1 MKTSSVLSAA
11 FALTLAVSFNLPFSA
26 IAAEEVE
33 KSSGVAEMK
42 PADAAAMSAGEVKKI
57 DKETGKI
64 TIKHGPLVN
73 LDMPPMTMVF
83 RVKDPAMLDQV
94 KPGDKIN
101 FVVEKAN
108 GALTVTQIQAG
119 S

>member
-1 MKTSSVLSAA
+1 MKISSVLFSAI
-11 FALTLAVSFNLPFSA
+11 ALALVASFNLPLSA
-26 IAAEEVE
+26 MAAEDIE
-33 KSSGVAEMK
+33 KSGAAAEAK
-42 PADAAAMSAGEVKKI
+42 PDDAAAMSAGEVKKI
-57 DKETGKI
+57 DKDAGKI
-64 TIKHGPLVN
+64 TIKHGPLLN

-94 KPGDKIN
+94 KPGDRIN

-108 GALTVTQIQAG
+108 GALTVTQMQAG